1 MTPIDVD
8 CRFARGSFSAHFA
21 ASIAFDGI
29 TAVFGPNG
37 AGKTA
42 LLRVIA
48 GLDREARGRL
58 SFGAETWQDTAAGVF
73 VPAARRGVGLVFQDG
88 RLFSHLS
95 VEGNLAYAERRAS
108 PQGPAVD
115 RGAVIEAFMLEGLMK
130 RDTATLS
137 GGEAQR
143 VALARA
149 LMARPR
155 LLLMDEPLAALDN
168 PRRADI
174 LAFIERVPDLFQ
186 VPVLYVTH
194 AIDEV
199 VRLASRLVLVEAGRF
214 VASGPTAEVLSRLDL
229 PPLTGRFEAGV
240 AIDGVVAGIDQDY
253 ALTRVDIGGAELTVP
268 RLDFPAGHRVRLRIR
283 ARDVSLALK
292 APEGT
297 SFRNIL
303 SATVEEIAPEEDTAF
318 AEVRLKLG
326 SQILR
331 ARLTRKS
338 ADELDL
344 RPGLEV
350 FALIKGVALDRRLLL
365 PGNPHTGQIA

>member
-1 MTPIDVD
+1 MTWLDLD
-8 CRFARGSFSAHFA
+8 CRLTHGSFAARFA
-21 ASIAFDGI
+21 AGLDLNGI
-29 TAVFGPNG
+29 TALFGPNG
-37 AGKTA
+37 SGKTA

-48 GLDREARGRL
+48 GLDRHAEGGVRFDG
-58 SFGAETWQDTAAGVF
+58 ETWQDSQAGIF

-88 RLFSHLS
+88 RLFVHLT
-95 VEGNLAYAERRAS
+95 VEGNLAYGARRAS
-108 PQGPAVD
+108 PHGPSIGRD
-115 RGAVIEAFMLEGLMK
+115 EVIEAFMLEGLLE
-130 RDTATLS
+130 RDPATLS

-143 VALARA
+143 VAMARA

-174 LAFIERVPDLFQ
+174 LGFIERVPEMFG

-199 VRLASRLVLVEAGRF
+199 VRVASCLVLLEAGRF

-240 AIDGVVAGIDQDY
+240 AIDGVVAGSDGEY
-253 ALTRVDIGGAELTVP
+253 ALTRVDIGGAELVVP
-268 RLDFPAGHRVRLRIR
+268 RLDFPADHRVRLRIR
-283 ARDVSLALK
+283 ARDVALALK
-292 APEGT
+292 RPKGI

-303 SATVEEIAPEEDTAF
+303 AATVEEIALEEDTAF
-318 AEVRLKLG
+318 AEIRLRLG
-326 SQILR
+326 SQTLR

-338 ADELDL
+338 VDELRL
-344 RPGLEV
+344 KPGLQV

-365 PGNPHTGQIA
+365 PGGARGGEAG

>member
-1 MTPIDVD
+1 MTRIDVD
-8 CRFARGSFSAHFA
+8 CRFTRGSFSAHFA
-21 ASIAFDGI
+21 AALAIDGI

-48 GLDREARGRL
+48 GLDREAEGRL
-58 SFGAETWQDTAAGVF
+58 RFGSETWQDSAAGLF
-73 VPAARRGVGLVFQDG
+73 VPASRRGVGLVFQDG

-108 PQGPAVD
+108 PQGPAID
-115 RGAVIEAFMLEGLMK
+115 RDEVIEAFMLTELLK
-130 RDTATLS
+130 RHTATLS

-143 VALARA
+143 VAVARA

-174 LAFIERVPDLFQ
+174 LAFIERVPELFA

-199 VRLASRLVLVEAGRF
+199 VRLASQLVLVEAGRF
-214 VASGPTAEVLSRLDL
+214 IASGPTAEVLSRLDL

-240 AIDGVVAGIDQDY
+240 AIDGVVAGSDADY

-268 RLDFPAGHRVRLRIR
+268 RLDFPTGHRVRLRIR

-292 APEGT
+292 RPVGT

-318 AEVRLKLG
+318 AEVRLRLG

-338 ADELDL
+338 VDELRL
-344 RPGLEV
+344 RPELQV

-365 PGNPHTGQIA
+365 PGGPHTS

>member
-1 MTPIDVD
+1 MKRLDLD
-8 CRFARGSFSAHFA
+8 CRFARGSFAAHFA
-21 ASIAFDGI
+21 AGLDLDGI
-29 TAVFGPNG
+29 TGVFGPNG

-48 GLDREARGRL
+48 GLDREVAGTVRFNG
-58 SFGAETWQDTAAGVF
+58 ETWQDSANRIF

-95 VEGNLAYAERRAS
+95 VDGNLAYGERRAS
-108 PQGPAVD
+108 PHGPAIA
-115 RGAVIEAFMLEGLMK
+115 REEVIEAFMLGGLLD
-130 RDTATLS
+130 RDPATLS

-143 VALARA
+143 VAMARA

-174 LAFIERVPDLFQ
+174 LAYIERVPEIFA

-199 VRLASRLVLVEAGRF
+199 VRLASNLVLVEAGRF
-214 VASGPTAEVLSRLDL
+214 VASGPTAQVLSRLDL

-240 AIDGVVAGIDQDY
+240 AIDGVVAGSDADY
-253 ALTRVDIGGAELTVP
+253 ALTRVDIDGAELVVP

-283 ARDVSLALK
+283 ARDVSLALQR
-292 APEGT
+292 PEGI

-303 SATVEEIAPEEDTAF
+303 AATVEEIAPEEDTAF
-318 AEVRLKLG
+318 AEIRLKLG
-326 SQILR
+326 SQTLR

-338 ADELDL
+338 ADELQL
-344 RPGLEV
+344 RQGLEV

-365 PGNPHTGQIA
+365 PGGPRA